1 MLYLVLKNRNILLA
15 LALDEQAS
23 NLQQK
28 EFLEKLLSEDKYGFG
43 CGCGVWRILVSF
55 LISCF

>member
-28 EFLEKLLSEDKYGFG
+28 EFLEKLLSE
-43 CGCGVWRILVSF
+43 
-55 LISCF
+55 